1 MITFIGADR
10 EQISF
15 MPYNLN
21 EWLPE
26 DHLARFVV
34 DIVEEMD
41 LCSVYSSYSGKGS
54 IPYDPKLLLSLLF
67 YGYSTG
73 VFSSRKIETAT
84 FDSVAFRFI
93 AGNHHPDHDTISSFR
108 KKNLSKLKGWFKE
121 ILLIANELGL
131 IKLGNIFIDGTKIQ
145 ANASKHKAM
154 SYKRMSNWKKS

>member
-10 EQISF
+10 EPVSF
-15 MPYNLN
+15 MPYDLN

-34 DIVEEMD
+34 DIVDEMD

-73 VFSSRKIETAT
+73 VF
-84 FDSVAFRFI
+84 
-93 AGNHHPDHDTISSFR
+93 
-108 KKNLSKLKGWFKE
+108 
-121 ILLIANELGL
+121 
-131 IKLGNIFIDGTKIQ
+131 
-145 ANASKHKAM
+145 
-154 SYKRMSNWKKS
+154 